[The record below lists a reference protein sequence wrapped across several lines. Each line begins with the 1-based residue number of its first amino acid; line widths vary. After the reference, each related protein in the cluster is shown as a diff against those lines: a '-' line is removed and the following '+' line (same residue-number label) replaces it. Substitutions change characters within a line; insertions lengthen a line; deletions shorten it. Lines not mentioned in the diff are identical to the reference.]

1 MPAVC
6 FYFQIHQPFRLRKY
20 TVFDS
25 DSRYFDDNM
34 NSQLVRRIA
43 ERCYIPMNRLL
54 LELIRST
61 GGKFRFAL
69 SITGTALEQLEIH
82 APEVVQGLH
91 ALAQTRCVEFLGE
104 TFYHSLAALQ
114 TRSITPPPDPSR
126 TGTLTPPET
135 LAPPPSPLTGA
146 AEFREQVELHR
157 RMIRRLF
164 GQTPTVFR
172 NTELIYS
179 NRIAG
184 LAAELGFTG
193 VLAEGWEPVLNN
205 RSAAFIYRAAVDRE
219 FSNLSSPA
227 PYLLLRNHRLSD
239 AIAYRFADSRSPDF
253 PLTEDKFATLV
264 SQIGGR
270 LCNLFM
276 DYETFG
282 EHQSAA
288 TGIFDF
294 FRALPEKLLE
304 TGNQFAL
311 PSELLAAPDAALAG
325 ELDVPSAISWADES
339 RDLGAWL
346 GNAMQ
351 TNAAEELYKLE
362 PLVKQHADAR
372 LLADWRKL
380 TTSDHFYY
388 MSTKENADGSVHAY
402 FRPYDSPYDAYINYM
417 NVLDNIR
424 ARAG

>member
-6 FYFQIHQPFRLRKY
+6 LYFQIHQPFRLRKY

-25 DSRYFDDNM
+25 DARYFDDAM
-34 NSQLVRRIA
+34 NERLVRRIA
-43 ERCYIPMNRLL
+43 ERCYVPMNRLL
-54 LELIRST
+54 LEMIRMH
-61 GGKFRFAL
+61 GGRFRLAL
-69 SITGTALEQLEIH
+69 SITGTALEQFEMH
-82 APEVVQGLH
+82 APEVAQGLH

-114 TRSITPPPDPSR
+114 TRQPDSPPDPATDVPGRS
-126 TGTLTPPET
+126 LPE
-135 LAPPPSPLTGA
+135 PKPGVCPGA
-146 AEFREQVELHR
+146 GEFREQVELHR

-184 LAAELGFTG
+184 LAAELGFAG
-193 VLAEGWEPVLNN
+193 ILAEGWEPVLNN
-205 RSAAFIYRAAVDRE
+205 RSAAFIYRATVPRE
-219 FSNLSSPA
+219 FASLSSP
-227 PYLLLRNHRLSD
+227 PPLLLLRNHRLSD

-253 PLTEDKFATLV
+253 PMTDEKFAILV

-282 EHQSAA
+282 EHQPAA

-294 FRALPEKLLE
+294 FRALPEKLFAH
-304 TGNQFAL
+304 GCQFAL
-311 PSELLAAPDAALAG
+311 PAELLAAPEAALAG
-325 ELDVPSAISWADES
+325 DLDVPSPISWADEA

-351 TNAAEELYKLE
+351 THAAEELYKLE

-388 MSTKENADGSVHAY
+388 MSTKDDADGAVHSY